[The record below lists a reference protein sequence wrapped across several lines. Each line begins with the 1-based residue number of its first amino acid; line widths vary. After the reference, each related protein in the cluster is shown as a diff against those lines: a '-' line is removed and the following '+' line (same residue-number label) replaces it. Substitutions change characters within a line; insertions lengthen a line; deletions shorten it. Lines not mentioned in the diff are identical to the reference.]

1 MHPSLQ
7 VWCVHLQLAS
17 STQIHWTTT
26 SIISYL
32 HTPLSMRTGGSHSH
46 SMADGISFSTLTTP
60 REEGKK
66 KLRTAL
72 NGTDCEADPGI
83 SNSKCISYIKS
94 WISSEYDSMHIHFEL
109 KSQPEPRLR
118 AVFFFFLGFILFNEN
133 VIWNYMNSPSFYCAK
148 WRVKELHKNPIW
160 IHSQNPITSHSKLG
174 SSTVLFHTG
183 GVGRVLVWG
192 IYKL

>member
-1 MHPSLQ
+1 MAFPSP
-7 VWCVHLQLAS
+7 
-17 STQIHWTTT
+17 
-26 SIISYL
+26 
-32 HTPLSMRTGGSHSH
+32 PL
-46 SMADGISFSTLTTP
+46 P
-60 REEGKK
+60 RQERREKK
-66 KLRTAL
+66 KLWTAL
-72 NGTDCEADPGI
+72 NGTDCEADPGM

-94 WISSEYDSMHIHFEL
+94 WISSEYDSMHIHFKL

-118 AVFFFFLGFILFNEN
+118 AVFFFWFILFNKN
-133 VIWNYMNSPSFYCAK
+133 VIWNYMNSPSFCCAK

-160 IHSQNPITSHSKLG
+160 IHSQNPISSHIKVG